1 MTTYDEKRQAKIER
15 LQASAE
21 AKRKEATRRYETA
34 HDAASRIP
42 FGQPILV
49 GHHSE
54 KADRANRNRIE
65 NGFCKSFELQDEAAR
80 LEARAQAIAN
90 NTAIFSDDPQASEK
104 LEEKIAK
111 LEARQDMMKKAN
123 ALIRKNDRAGLA
135 YMGFSESRIDEL
147 LTPDFCGRVGFA
159 DFELKNNNANL
170 RRLKAR
176 AEQLAKQQA
185 TPDKDEN
192 IDGVK
197 VEWRP
202 SENRIRVIYPGRV
215 DPDTFKKLRQYGYRA
230 TQETGTFSAY
240 YNYHAAQF
248 VQGLRTAAT
257 ETPK

>member
-65 NGFCKSFELQDEAAR
+65 NGFRKSFELQDEADR

-104 LEEKIAK
+104 LEEKITK

-135 YMGFSESRIDEL
+135 DMGFSESRIDEL

-185 TPDKDEN
+185 TPDKDED
-192 IDGVK
+192 IDGVR

-215 DPDTFKKLRQYGYRA
+215 APDTFKKLRQHGYRA

-240 YNYHAAQF
+240 YNHHAAQF
-248 VQGLRTAAT
+248 VQGLRTAAK